1 MIEGIHEKDLQ
12 NLRLV
17 GLILDGGF
25 QVSTTWKLKK
35 ELSMLT
41 SAFLKNENQYL
52 LAKVDLYTPKS
63 NYVIMKVCQKA
74 IFLNFLYVTRVN

>member
-1 MIEGIHEKDLQ
+1 
-12 NLRLV
+12 
-17 GLILDGGF
+17 
-25 QVSTTWKLKK
+25 
-35 ELSMLT
+35 MLT

-63 NYVIMKVCQKA
+63 NYVIIKVCQKA